1 MLKTFSWCFKL
12 EIMKENAKKKHVT
25 AMKDEGIVWQWTT
38 FILLPLDAF
47 TASSSNF
54 TAT

>member
-1 MLKTFSWCFKL
+1 MLETFSWCSKL
-12 EIMKENAKKKHVT
+12 ENRKENAKKKYVP
-25 AMKDEGIVWQWTT
+25 AMKAEGIVWQWTT